1 MMDDRARARIAA
13 VRDAI
18 AANPFLRSPL
28 ATASRPPVDV
38 IVPIHDA
45 FDDTVDC
52 LASVAVKTDAPFRL
66 ALINDGSRDPRVPA
80 LLAALDGAAP
90 NVVVVDRP
98 DNHGFVRTVNEGFRL
113 GPASDVVILNS
124 DTVVTPGWLARMTA
138 LAASRSDIATVTPL
152 TNNGTI
158 CSVPSPLEDNAL
170 PEGYDVD
177 RFAALIASVSLEIFP
192 EVPTGV
198 GFCMLITRRAL
209 DAVGDF
215 DARAFGD
222 GYGEENDFCQRAI
235 EAGFVN
241 LIADNAFVY
250 HKGRGSF
257 GPRGDDLLARN
268 LATLAARHP
277 RYHADV
283 ARVCAAHPL
292 RPFHEYLGHALA
304 ARLESRQSVR
314 ARVLHMLHHGGGTE
328 KHARDLAATDDPGV
342 RNYVLVS
349 HGHALDVDEYHA
361 GRRLRSLRFP
371 LRTAIGPYAPAPEA
385 GYRDALATVC
395 RTLEIDL
402 VHVHHLMHHT
412 LDIASVAAA
421 RGIPYVMTLHDYYTV
436 CPSYT
441 LLDPDG
447 RPCGA
452 CLDPGH
458 RGTPESCL
466 KALGQPASYLHD
478 YQQAMAAFLRGAA
491 RLFVPNIRV
500 RDIVSA
506 RYPELRDTMTVIEH
520 GHRPAPDGPRARRP
534 IERDGRA
541 RLDVAVIG
549 ALDVHKGSSVLRD
562 LLRANRRRE
571 TTFHLY
577 GTAPDPDL
585 TPAER
590 DRGGRLD
597 GSHFV
602 YHGPYES
609 TEIVRRLVADGI
621 HVGLQLAVW
630 PETFSYTVSEF
641 VEAGIPV
648 IAADLGAQGERIR
661 RCRLGWTVADLRE
674 PGAVLA
680 ILDGIL
686 RDPAALDAMAIG
698 MRRDEALI
706 PIGTMWRR
714 YGQAYEEIITRGGP
728 SMTREAEPG
737 ADAAPS
743 RRYLAT
749 LAMSVAEAESR
760 ETRLRQRAEEAE
772 AQLQAVRQRLRSPR
786 HRIADAIGDAVQR
799 IPVVWPL
806 LARLTEAVLRR
817 EERRGRP
824 GA

>member
-1 MMDDRARARIAA
+1 
-13 VRDAI
+13 
-18 AANPFLRSPL
+18 
-28 ATASRPPVDV
+28 
-38 IVPIHDA
+38 
-45 FDDTVDC
+45 
-52 LASVAVKTDAPFRL
+52 
-66 ALINDGSRDPRVPA
+66 
-80 LLAALDGAAP
+80 
-90 NVVVVDRP
+90 
-98 DNHGFVRTVNEGFRL
+98 
-113 GPASDVVILNS
+113 
-124 DTVVTPGWLARMTA
+124 
-138 LAASRSDIATVTPL
+138 
-152 TNNGTI
+152 
-158 CSVPSPLEDNAL
+158 
-170 PEGYDVD
+170 
-177 RFAALIASVSLEIFP
+177 
-192 EVPTGV
+192 
-198 GFCMLITRRAL
+198 
-209 DAVGDF
+209 
-215 DARAFGD
+215 
-222 GYGEENDFCQRAI
+222 
-235 EAGFVN
+235 
-241 LIADNAFVY
+241 
-250 HKGRGSF
+250 
-257 GPRGDDLLARN
+257 
-268 LATLAARHP
+268 
-277 RYHADV
+277 
-283 ARVCAAHPL
+283 
-292 RPFHEYLGHALA
+292 
-304 ARLESRQSVR
+304 
-314 ARVLHMLHHGGGTE
+314 
-328 KHARDLAATDDPGV
+328 
-342 RNYVLVS
+342 
-349 HGHALDVDEYHA
+349 
-361 GRRLRSLRFP
+361 
-371 LRTAIGPYAPAPEA
+371 
-385 GYRDALATVC
+385 
-395 RTLEIDL
+395 
-402 VHVHHLMHHT
+402 MHHT

-458 RGTPESCL
+458 RGTPEPCL

-478 YQQAMAAFLRGAA
+478 YQQAMGAFLRGAA

-506 RYPELRDTMTVIEH
+506 RYPELRDTMAVIEH

-648 IAADLGAQGERIR
+648 IAGDLGAQGERIR

-706 PIGTMWRR
+706 PIETMWRR

-786 HRIADAIGDAVQR
+786 HRIADAIGDAIQR

-824 GA
+824 GVAPFTYSNADLTALKTLAMKNRTYFGPGGSGSTDAQGKAVAGTYSGGVARHGAPAPYYSRRLPARPSVAWTACGTARSRASCSSPAPPARRFPTARTSRRRIATTRGSWRRRSIAWPRRPATIRPGTPSR